1 MELTWHGHSTW
12 YVEVG
17 NTSLL
22 IDPFFDNPHTSKEP
36 ADIKEPDF
44 VLLTHGHADHIS
56 HTGEFSDATIVAS
69 PEIATY
75 AEDNFGASDTVGMN
89 LGGTVECGDA
99 YVTMHRAD
107 HTSGIGMGYEHEL
120 GMPAGYVVSDEKP
133 GPDGTGTAFYHAGD
147 TGLMSEMRDVIAP
160 YLQPDAVALPMGD
173 HFTMGIW
180 QAAIAA
186 KWLDAPHVFPMH
198 YDTMPPLEADP
209 QEFVDA
215 VEERAPNSEAHVLDD
230 DETFDLAET
239 GSDSDGLL

>member
-22 IDPFFDNPHTSKEP
+22 IDPFFSNPHTSKEP
-36 ADIKEPDF
+36 TDIEDPDF
-44 VLLTHGHADHIS
+44 VLLTHGHADHIGDA
-56 HTGEFSDATIVAS
+56 GEFSDSTIVAS
-69 PEIATY
+69 PEIAAY
-75 AEDNFGASDTVGMN
+75 AEENLGAADTVGMN
-89 LGGTVECGDA
+89 IGGTVECGDA

-107 HTSGIGMGYEHEL
+107 HTSGIEMGYENEL
-120 GMPAGYVVSDEKP
+120 GMPAGYIVSDERP
-133 GPDGTGTAFYHAGD
+133 GPDGTGTSFYHAGD

-180 QAAIAA
+180 QASIAA
-186 KWLDAPHVFPMH
+186 EWLDAPHVFPMH

-215 VEERAPNSEAHVLDD
+215 VGERAPNSEVHVLDD
-230 DETFDLAET
+230 DETFDLSEAD
-239 GSDSDGLL
+239 SDSGGLL